1 MKKHKKKYMK
11 QHMKQHMKLH
21 MKLHMNAISIKQRIK
36 SMKQLINNIHL
47 DACRSNRHPHMP
59 SAHKLVESG
68 LPPGPGPLHWCVAV
82 GRSQLR
88 RSCHVLLE
96 IISPLFYGLQLDCKI
111 LSRKRKVV

>member
-1 MKKHKKKYMK
+1 MQKYMK
-11 QHMKQHMKLH
+11 QN

-68 LPPGPGPLHWCVAV
+68 LPPGPGPLHWRAAV

-88 RSCHVLLE
+88 
-96 IISPLFYGLQLDCKI
+96 
-111 LSRKRKVV
+111 